1 MSGNFLN
8 MNSKL
13 KKKAGNF
20 LKTTS
25 KSFEKKSGNFLKS
38 YSKFA
43 EKSLE
48 TFWTRLQNFWQNFW
62 NLFENDLKI
71 FWKTD
76 WKLFENVLKILKEK
90 VWKFLKMTSKGT
102 YSPFIVSSLVRSQF
116 IFHWNV
122 FGKVPIHHS
131 LKTTS
136 KYEKMS
142 GNSLK
147 TTSEGLY
154 SPFIERSFVL
164 SLLTFHWKF
173 FGKVQIHFSKK
184 VRWKG
189 PYSSFIELSLV
200 RSQFISHWKFFG

>member
-13 KKKAGNF
+13 KKKGW
-20 LKTTS
+20 K
-25 KSFEKKSGNFLKS
+25 
-38 YSKFA
+38 
-43 EKSLE
+43 
-48 TFWTRLQNFWQNFW
+48 
-62 NLFENDLKI
+62 LFENDLKI
-71 FWKTD
+71 FWKKVWKLFEDLLKICWKKSGNFLNTTSKFLTKFLEPFWKRPKDFWKTD

-90 VWKFLKMTSKGT
+90 IWKFLKMTSKGP

-131 LKTTS
+131 SKTTS

-154 SPFIERSFVL
+154 SPFIERSFVR
-164 SLLTFHWKF
+164 SLLTFHWTF
-173 FGKVQIHFSKK
+173 FGKVPIHLSLK
-184 VRWKG
+184 VLLLG
-189 PYSSFIELSLV
+189 PYSPFIES
-200 RSQFISHWKFFG
+200 FW